1 MIEIFFFDVFY
12 MIFLRAAKKQRKKLR
27 HYFHDVLIEWIFFD
41 PAFFSISA
49 ILKNCIMRS
58 SAHYFL
64 TAKSYKLTT
73 FSRSRITSMTNFRIK
88 YTSDTSEMS
97 KVKLYN
103 ASLVLFKIF
112 VQFCS
117 IYLVH
122 GQFHKKDNEILF

>member
-1 MIEIFFFDVFY
+1 
-12 MIFLRAAKKQRKKLR
+12 
-27 HYFHDVLIEWIFFD
+27 
-41 PAFFSISA
+41 
-49 ILKNCIMRS
+49 
-58 SAHYFL
+58 
-64 TAKSYKLTT
+64 
-73 FSRSRITSMTNFRIK
+73 MTNFRIK

-122 GQFHKKDNEILF
+122 GQFHKKDNEIPVLKNFIQVSFGLSFKSKTRTISASWNCPRK